1 MLTSAVVFLCSLA
14 ILANSLCILNH
25 MTRQTSHVVRG
36 FYTLTATGGFALV
49 LMQPLT
55 LHWWL
60 VLILVGLTVM
70 HLLYEPEFV
79 KRRHIP
85 WLFGDG
91 HRRGQ

>member
-25 MTRQTSHVVRG
+25 MTRQTSHIARL
-36 FYTLTATGGFALV
+36 FYSGTATGGFAL
-49 LMQPLT
+49 LLLQPAAI
-55 LHWWL
+55 HWWL
-60 VLILVGLTVM
+60 VLVLCGLTAL